1 MDTHAPIL
9 GTILIGFVCG
19 VLGLIWTLRVLRDW
33 RVTRRRPDGRRVV
46 TGAGVGLAVSA
57 ALATLVAQVFQF
69 DPLIGRVSWVH
80 VLTLAV
86 MAAAGLLADSAHPPV
101 RPGVVAPLRGRGRG
115 TSTTGALKGLGALA
129 AALLGARLMAPASTT
144 ELLMG
149 AALIL
154 VWAHL
159 LDSVAT
165 GPGRAL
171 KVYWVCWFA
180 LLLFVSPAASLRT
193 IPLVVASML
202 IGPYDLSG
210 RARVGSAGALALG
223 ASLGLSASVG
233 IASSGVRLLLIAVGL
248 CASAYLAWRPLRA
261 VTQEHPTLAL
271 IDAWGTP
278 PPAASDTETE

>member
-1 MDTHAPIL
+1 MDTYAPIA

-19 VLGLIWTLRVLRDW
+19 VLGLVWTLRVLRDW
-33 RVTRRRPDGRRVV
+33 RVTCRRPDGRRVV
-46 TGAGVGLAVSA
+46 TGAGLGLAVSA
-57 ALATLVAQVFQF
+57 VLAALVAQILQF
-69 DPLIGRVSWVH
+69 DPLIGGASWVC
-80 VLTLAV
+80 VLTVAIMAV
-86 MAAAGLLADSAHPPV
+86 AGLLADSAHPAV

-115 TSTTGALKGLGALA
+115 TGTTGALKSLGALA
-129 AALLGARLMAPASTT
+129 AALLGARLLAPASTT
-144 ELLMG
+144 ELVVN

-193 IPLVVASML
+193 IPLAIASML

-223 ASLGLSASVG
+223 ASLGLSACTG
-233 IASSGVRLLLIAVGL
+233 IASLGARVLLVAGGL
-248 CASAYLAWRPLRA
+248 CVSVYLAWRPLRA
-261 VTQEHPTLAL
+261 VTREHPALAV

-278 PPAASDTETE
+278 SAATPEAEDE